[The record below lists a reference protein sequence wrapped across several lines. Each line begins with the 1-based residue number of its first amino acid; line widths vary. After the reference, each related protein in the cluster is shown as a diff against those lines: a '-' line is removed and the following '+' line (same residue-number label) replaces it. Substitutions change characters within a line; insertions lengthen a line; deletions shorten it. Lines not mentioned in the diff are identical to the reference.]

1 LPLFHREIEERILFC
16 YGFGRRAIRTGS
28 NMTSMRA
35 QTRRT
40 ENRRTGGRAEQ
51 VVHRVLRA
59 TAEELGRVGYGALRV
74 EDVAAAAGVNKTTVY
89 RRWPTKPALV
99 TAAVQAV
106 ARKGSAI
113 DTGSL
118 RGDLR
123 RSLLDFVAECTHPF
137 GRGILGIVLT
147 GRRIPE
153 IESVVRRVADE
164 RHLRRVVMVERGI
177 ARGELPKG
185 ADPEV
190 IVDLVTSPVF
200 HHMLTLG
207 EVVGPEYVDRVLDI
221 VLAGVVNAA
230 STSRRKR

>member
-1 LPLFHREIEERILFC
+1 V
-16 YGFGRRAIRTGS
+16 AS
-28 NMTSMRA
+28 VRA

-74 EDVAAAAGVNKTTVY
+74 EDVAAAAGVNKTTIY

-99 TAAVQAV
+99 TAAVRAV

-113 DTGSL
+113 ETGSL

-137 GRGILGIVLT
+137 GRGILSILLT

-153 IESVVRRVADE
+153 IESVVRWLADE

-190 IVDLVTSPVF
+190 IVDLVTSPIF
-200 HHMLTLG
+200 HRMLTLG
-207 EVVGPEYVDRVLDI
+207 EVVGPAYVDRVLDI
-221 VLAGVVNAA
+221 VLAGVGSTA
-230 STSRRKR
+230 SASRRKR